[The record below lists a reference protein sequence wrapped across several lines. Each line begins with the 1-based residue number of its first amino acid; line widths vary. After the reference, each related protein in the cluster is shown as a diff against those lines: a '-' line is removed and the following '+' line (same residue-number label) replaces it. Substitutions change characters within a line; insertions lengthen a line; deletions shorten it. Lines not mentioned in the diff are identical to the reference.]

1 MQHPGNKTIT
11 RKELGSLTLGALGVV
26 FGDVGTSPLY
36 TLRECLTSIN
46 GMPLSEPN
54 VFGILSLIFWSLAIV
69 ISLKYA
75 LFIMRLD
82 NRGEGGIL
90 ALLALTI
97 NSPRNSTHRRA
108 LFVLL
113 GIFGAALFFG
123 DGMITP
129 AISVLSAVEGLK
141 IAEPTLQPW
150 VIPLTILIL
159 IALFIF
165 QQVGTTKVGVL
176 FGPLIG
182 LWFLTIGGLG
192 LISIMRTPTILAAL
206 NPLYAA
212 DFFMAHGIES
222 FVTLGAV
229 VLAVTG
235 AEALYAD
242 MGHFGRKPIH
252 LAWFWFVLPA
262 LILNYFGQGALIL
275 RNPAAIAN
283 PFYKLA
289 PHGGLYVL
297 ILIAAIATIIA
308 SQAVISGAFSLSRQ
322 AIQLGFLPR
331 MDIRHTS
338 AKAIGQ
344 IYVPFINWSLLA
356 AIITLVIGFK
366 SSDNLAS
373 AYGIA
378 VTGTMICTTLL
389 ALAVARIR
397 WKWGWPATIFTGA
410 LFLSVDTAFFGAN
423 TLKIVDGGWFPLAT
437 GFIVFTLMTTWRR
450 GRAILLDKL
459 NRDAMPLDVFMSS
472 LAISESL
479 TRVPGTAVF
488 LTGNQEVVPQALL
501 HNLKHNKIL
510 HERNVFITTL
520 SRDIPHIDP
529 EERAEI
535 SNLGHEFY
543 RIHAWYGFQESPD
556 IPELLDSCR
565 AMGLNFNMMET
576 SFFLSREILIPTK
589 RQKSMA
595 LWRERIFIS
604 MMRNAVS
611 AAKFFN
617 LPMNRVIELG
627 AQIEI

>member
-1 MQHPGNKTIT
+1 MQHPSNKTIST
-11 RKELGSLTLGALGVV
+11 KELSALTLGALGVV

-36 TLRECLTSIN
+36 TLRECLTSID

-54 VFGILSLIFWSLAIV
+54 IFGILSLIFWSLVIV

-97 NSPRNSTHRRA
+97 NAPKSTAQRRA
-108 LFVLL
+108 LFIIL

-141 IAEPTLQPW
+141 IAEPSLQPW
-150 VIPLTILIL
+150 VIPLTIIIL

-165 QQVGTTKVGVL
+165 QQMGTTKVGVL

-182 LWFLTIGGLG
+182 LWFLTIGILG
-192 LISIMRTPTILAAL
+192 LVSILHTPLILKAL
-206 NPLYAA
+206 NPLYGL
-212 DFFMAHGIES
+212 DFFKTHGLES
-222 FVTLGAV
+222 FITLGAV

-242 MGHFGRKPIH
+242 MGHFGRRPIH

-262 LILNYFGQGALIL
+262 LVLNYFGQGALIL
-275 RNPAAIAN
+275 RDPSAIAN
-283 PFYKLA
+283 PFYRLA
-289 PHGGLYVL
+289 PHDGLYLL

-308 SQAVISGAFSLSRQ
+308 SQAVISGAFSLGRQ

-338 AKAIGQ
+338 AKSIGQ
-344 IYVPFINWSLLA
+344 IYIPFINWSLLI
-356 AIITLVIGFK
+356 AIIALVIGFQ

-378 VTGTMICTTLL
+378 VTGTMVCTTLL
-389 ALAVARIR
+389 ALAVARDR
-397 WKWGWPATIFTGA
+397 WRWGWGPTILAG
-410 LFLSVDTAFFGAN
+410 LFFLTVDIAFFGAN
-423 TLKIVDGGWFPLAT
+423 TLKIVEGGWFPLAI
-437 GFIVFTLMTTWRR
+437 GLIVFILMTTWRR
-450 GRAILLDKL
+450 GRAILLEKL
-459 NRDAMPLDVFMSS
+459 NRDAMPLEIFMSS
-472 LAISESL
+472 LAISDSL

-510 HERNVFITTL
+510 HERNVFITTM
-520 SRDIPHIDP
+520 SRDIPHVDP
-529 EERAEI
+529 EEQIEI
-535 SNLGHEFY
+535 LDLGHEFY

-556 IPELLDSCR
+556 IPELLDACR
-565 AMGLNFNMMET
+565 NLGLTFNMMET

-589 RQKSMA
+589 REKSMA

-604 MMRNAVS
+604 MMRNAVT